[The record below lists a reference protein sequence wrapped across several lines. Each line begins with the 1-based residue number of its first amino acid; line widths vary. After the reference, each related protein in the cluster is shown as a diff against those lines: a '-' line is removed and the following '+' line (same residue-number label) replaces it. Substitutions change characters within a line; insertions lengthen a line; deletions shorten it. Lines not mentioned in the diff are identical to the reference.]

1 MKTRK
6 LTSKDEFL
14 KLDGLVNDKEVNECI
29 SEMQKQL
36 KVLAEAVQEL
46 AKEVHTNRDFIERQ
60 AELSTKTVDVLKS
73 LTTCS

>member
-1 MKTRK
+1 MKTKPYAHLQAINTINR
-6 LTSKDEFL
+6 
-14 KLDGLVNDKEVNECI
+14 VNENELLECI

-46 AKEVHTNRDFIERQ
+46 AKEVHANRDFIERQ

-73 LTTCS
+73 LTT

>member
-1 MKTRK
+1 MKAKPYAHLQAINTINR
-6 LTSKDEFL
+6 
-14 KLDGLVNDKEVNECI
+14 VNENELLECI

-46 AKEVHTNRDFIERQ
+46 AKEVHANREFIERQ

-73 LTTCS
+73 LTT

>member
-1 MKTRK
+1 MKTKPYAHLQAINTINR
-6 LTSKDEFL
+6 
-14 KLDGLVNDKEVNECI
+14 VNENELLECI

-46 AKEVHTNRDFIERQ
+46 AKEVHANREFIERQ

-73 LTTCS
+73 LTT